1 MRSRLTAHDLLTELI
16 EVFVQM
22 HAHDTMNYAAA
33 IAWGESFDDS
43 AVLYR
48 IRAEFAEMPG
58 LKLTVPQA
66 SRLFQLEA
74 ARCQQVLTFMVDT
87 GHLVLRGNTFV
98 RTP

>member
-1 MRSRLTAHDLLTELI
+1 
-16 EVFVQM
+16 M
-22 HAHDTMNYAAA
+22 HAHATMNHAAPA
-33 IAWGESFDDS
+33 IARGESADNS

-58 LKLTVPQA
+58 LKLTLPQA

-74 ARCQQVLTFMVDT
+74 VRCQQVLTSLVDT
-87 GHLVLRGNTFV
+87 GQLVLRGNIFL

>member
-1 MRSRLTAHDLLTELI
+1 
-16 EVFVQM
+16 M
-22 HAHDTMNYAAA
+22 HAHDTMNLAAG
-33 IAWGESFDDS
+33 IARGDSVDNS

-66 SRLFQLEA
+66 SRLFQLEM
-74 ARCQQVLTFMVDT
+74 ARCQQVLTSLVNT
-87 GHLVLRGNTFV
+87 GQLVLRGDTFL

>member
-1 MRSRLTAHDLLTELI
+1 MYAPDR
-16 EVFVQM
+16 
-22 HAHDTMNYAAA
+22 MNHAAA
-33 IAWGESFDDS
+33 ARGLSVDNS

-58 LKLTVPQA
+58 LKITLPQA

-74 ARCQQVLTFMVDT
+74 VRCQQVLTSLVDM
-87 GHLVLRGNTFV
+87 GQLVLRGNTFL

>member
-1 MRSRLTAHDLLTELI
+1 
-16 EVFVQM
+16 M
-22 HAHDTMNYAAA
+22 HAHDTMNNAAA
-33 IAWGESFDDS
+33 LARGERFDNS

-66 SRLFQLEA
+66 SRLFHLEMV
-74 ARCQQVLTFMVDT
+74 RCQQVLTSLVDT
-87 GHLVLRGNTFV
+87 GQLVMRGNTFL

>member
-1 MRSRLTAHDLLTELI
+1 
-16 EVFVQM
+16 M
-22 HAHDTMNYAAA
+22 HAHDIKNQPAAVA
-33 IAWGESFDDS
+33 SGESFDKS

-66 SRLFQLEA
+66 SRLFQLEVMH
-74 ARCQQVLTFMVDT
+74 CQQVLTSLVDT
-87 GHLVLRGNTFV
+87 GQLVLRGDTFL

>member
-1 MRSRLTAHDLLTELI
+1 
-16 EVFVQM
+16 M
-22 HAHDTMNYAAA
+22 HAHDVVNHAAV
-33 IAWGESFDDS
+33 IARRESFDNS

-66 SRLFQLEA
+66 SRLFQLEMV
-74 ARCQQVLTFMVDT
+74 RCQQVLTSLVDT
-87 GHLVLRGNTFV
+87 GQLVLRGDTFL

>member
-1 MRSRLTAHDLLTELI
+1 
-16 EVFVQM
+16 M
-22 HAHDTMNYAAA
+22 HPHDTMNDAAA
-33 IAWGESFDDS
+33 IGRGEIFDNS

-74 ARCQQVLTFMVDT
+74 AHCQQVLTSMVDT
-87 GHLVLRGNTFV
+87 GHLVLRGNTSL

>member
-1 MRSRLTAHDLLTELI
+1 
-16 EVFVQM
+16 M
-22 HAHDTMNYAAA
+22 HAHDSMNPAAA
-33 IAWGESFDDS
+33 IARGEDSDNS

-48 IRAEFAEMPG
+48 IQAEFAEMPG

-74 ARCQQVLTFMVDT
+74 ARCQQVLTSMVDT
-87 GHLVLRGNTFV
+87 GRLVQRGNTFL